1 MGNWDALREQVAQTA
16 EKFLQKADTFPDEAT
31 ASKALMSRQAAILYD
46 LVDGEGAP
54 NSLLKSVLDLSIAQL
69 HAITDLEGRL
79 ITIERHLKGPD
90 HGIDPVE

>member
-1 MGNWDALREQVAQTA
+1 MGNWDELREQVAETA

-69 HAITDLEGRL
+69 HAVTDLEGRL
-79 ITIERHLKGPD
+79 ISIERHLKRLD
-90 HGIDPVE
+90 FGIDPAE